1 MADTDKITEIAEE
14 IIETEA
20 NAEAATEEVAEEAA
34 AEAAEPAVEEAAE
47 AAEAGEEVPETASA
61 KETTYKS
68 SLSPLADEGIRGD
81 GTAKWYVVH
90 TYSGYEN
97 KVKNSIDRMVEYRG
111 MQDRILEVII
121 PTEDRIEI
129 KDGIKKVKTRKL
141 YPGYVVIKMIVDNE
155 TWYLVRNTE
164 GVTGFVGHGSD
175 PIPLTKEE
183 IVRMGIEKMKI
194 DLDIEVGDTIRII
207 GGVFEGQLG
216 IVEAVNPEKQIV
228 KVKISMFGRD
238 TPAEIEFSQV
248 SKLR

>member
-1 MADTDKITEIAEE
+1 MTDKIDNTEKEIVEE
-14 IIETEA
+14 T
-20 NAEAATEEVAEEAA
+20 AEEAV
-34 AEAAEPAVEEAAE
+34 EATEAIE
-47 AAEAGEEVPETASA
+47 NTEGTEA
-61 KETTYKS
+61 KEAVKGTI
-68 SLSPLADEGIRGD
+68 SPLEGEGLRGD

-97 KVKNSIDRMVEYRG
+97 KVKTSIDRMVEYRG
-111 MQDRILEVII
+111 MQDLIQEVVI

-129 KDGIKKVKTRKL
+129 KDGVKKVKTRKL
-141 YPGYVVIKMIVDNE
+141 FPGYVVIKMIVNNE

-183 IVRMGIEKMKI
+183 IVRMGIEKLKI

-216 IVEAVNPEKQIV
+216 IVEAINPEKQIV
-228 KVKISMFGRD
+228 KVRISMFGRD
-238 TPAEIEFSQV
+238 TPAEIAFSQV

>member
-1 MADTDKITEIAEE
+1 MATKKKTEDIIAEE
-14 IIETEA
+14 IIEET
-20 NAEAATEEVAEEAA
+20 VAD
-34 AEAAEPAVEEAAE
+34 VEAAE
-47 AAEAGEEVPETASA
+47 AEAEA
-61 KETTYKS
+61 KETETAETEVKERRS
-68 SLSPLADEGIRGD
+68 FSPLADEGVRGD

-111 MQDRILEVII
+111 MQDRILEVVI

-129 KDGIKKVKTRKL
+129 KDGVKKVKTRKL
-141 YPGYVVIKMIVDNE
+141 FPGYVVIKMIVDNE

-248 SKLR
+248 SRLR

>member
-1 MADTDKITEIAEE
+1 MAEIEKKDIEEKEIVKDVLAEE
-14 IIETEA
+14 INEDSEKA
-20 NAEAATEEVAEEAA
+20 EVAETEEAA
-34 AEAAEPAVEEAAE
+34 AKRSY
-47 AAEAGEEVPETASA
+47 SA
-61 KETTYKS
+61 
-68 SLSPLADEGIRGD
+68 SPLEGEGLRGD

-111 MQDRILEVII
+111 MQDLILEVVI
-121 PTEDRIEI
+121 PTEDRVEI
-129 KDGIKKVKTRKL
+129 KDGVRKVKTRKL
-141 YPGYVVIKMIVDNE
+141 FPGYVVIKMIVNNE

>member
-1 MADTDKITEIAEE
+1 MATKKKTEDIIEEE
-14 IIETEA
+14 IIEETVTENEPEA
-20 NAEAATEEVAEEAA
+20 KASGAETEVSE
-34 AEAAEPAVEEAAE
+34 
-47 AAEAGEEVPETASA
+47 S
-61 KETTYKS
+61 KETYKRS
-68 SLSPLADEGIRGD
+68 FSPLADEGVRGD

-111 MQDRILEVII
+111 MQDRILEVVI

-129 KDGIKKVKTRKL
+129 KDGVKKVKTRKL
-141 YPGYVVIKMIVDNE
+141 FPGYVVIKMIVDNE

-248 SKLR
+248 SRLR

>member
-1 MADTDKITEIAEE
+1 MAKEKETKELIEV
-14 IIETEA
+14 IIETEGLA
-20 NAEAATEEVAEEAA
+20 EGSEQAEETVVSDETAEAANT
-34 AEAAEPAVEEAAE
+34 AEAAESAEIGEASD
-47 AAEAGEEVPETASA
+47 TADT
-61 KETTYKS
+61 KERRYF
-68 SLSPLADEGIRGD
+68 SPLADEGVRGD

-97 KVKNSIDRMVEYRG
+97 KVKTSIDRMVEYRG
-111 MQDRILEVII
+111 MQDRILEVAI
-121 PTEDRIEI
+121 PTEDRVEI
-129 KDGIKKVKTRKL
+129 KDGVRKIKTRKL
-141 YPGYVVIKMIVDNE
+141 FPGYVVIKMIVDNE

>member
-1 MADTDKITEIAEE
+1 MATKKKTEDIIAEE
-14 IIETEA
+14 IIEET
-20 NAEAATEEVAEEAA
+20 VAD
-34 AEAAEPAVEEAAE
+34 VEAAE
-47 AAEAGEEVPETASA
+47 AETEA
-61 KETTYKS
+61 KETETAETEVKERRS
-68 SLSPLADEGIRGD
+68 FSPLADEGVRGD

-111 MQDRILEVII
+111 MQDRILEVVI

-129 KDGIKKVKTRKL
+129 KDGVKKVKTRKL
-141 YPGYVVIKMIVDNE
+141 FPGYVVIKMIVDNE

-248 SKLR
+248 SRLR

>member
-1 MADTDKITEIAEE
+1 MADIANMEE
-14 IIETEA
+14 KT
-20 NAEAATEEVAEEAA
+20 NVSDTSVN
-34 AEAAEPAVEEAAE
+34 EEAAE
-47 AAEAGEEVPETASA
+47 
-61 KETTYKS
+61 KS
-68 SLSPLADEGIRGD
+68 VRTSVSPLEGEGLRGD

-97 KVKNSIDRMVEYRG
+97 KVKTSIERMVDYRG
-111 MQDRILEVII
+111 MQDLILEVVI
-121 PTEDRIEI
+121 PTEERIEI
-129 KDGIKKVKTRKL
+129 KDGVKKVKTRKL
-141 YPGYVVIKMIVDNE
+141 YPGYVVIKMIVNNE

-183 IVRMGIEKMKI
+183 IVRMGIEKLKI
-194 DLDIEVGDTIRII
+194 DLDIEVGDTVRII

-216 IVEAVNPEKQIV
+216 IVEAINPEKQIV
-228 KVKISMFGRD
+228 KTRISMFGRD

>member
-1 MADTDKITEIAEE
+1 MADKDKITETTEE

-20 NAEAATEEVAEEAA
+20 ETAAEETEAAPAKEAA
-34 AEAAEPAVEEAAE
+34 KPK
-47 AAEAGEEVPETASA
+47 ASF
-61 KETTYKS
+61 
-68 SLSPLADEGIRGD
+68 SPLADEGVRGD

-97 KVKNSIDRMVEYRG
+97 KVKDSIERMVEYRG
-111 MQDRILEVII
+111 MQDRILEVVI

-129 KDGIKKVKTRKL
+129 KDGVKKVKTRKL
-141 YPGYVVIKMIVDNE
+141 FPGYVVIKMIVDNE

-194 DLDIEVGDTIRII
+194 DLDIDVGDTIRII

-216 IVEAVNPEKQIV
+216 IVEAINPEKQIV

-248 SKLR
+248 SRLR

>member
-1 MADTDKITEIAEE
+1 MAEKEKRDIIEEEIVKDVLAEE
-14 IIETEA
+14 IQKDS
-20 NAEAATEEVAEEAA
+20 AEVQAGE
-34 AEAAEPAVEEAAE
+34 VEE
-47 AAEAGEEVPETASA
+47 TSA
-61 KETTYKS
+61 KRVYTS
-68 SLSPLADEGIRGD
+68 ASPLEGEGLRGD

-111 MQDRILEVII
+111 MQDLILEVVI
-121 PTEDRIEI
+121 PTEDRVEI
-129 KDGIKKVKTRKL
+129 KDGVRKVKTRKL
-141 YPGYVVIKMIVDNE
+141 FPGYVVIKMIVNNE

-248 SKLR
+248 SRLR

>member
-1 MADTDKITEIAEE
+1 MTDKIDNTENIETAENEE
-14 IIETEA
+14 IKEVET
-20 NAEAATEEVAEEAA
+20 VSR
-34 AEAAEPAVEEAAE
+34 PQ
-47 AAEAGEEVPETASA
+47 
-61 KETTYKS
+61 S
-68 SLSPLADEGIRGD
+68 SISPLEGEGLRGD

-97 KVKNSIDRMVEYRG
+97 KVKTSIDRMVEYRG
-111 MQDRILEVII
+111 MQDLIQEVVI

-129 KDGIKKVKTRKL
+129 KDGVKKVKTRKL
-141 YPGYVVIKMIVDNE
+141 FPGYVVIKMIVNNE

-183 IVRMGIEKMKI
+183 IVRMGIEKLRI

-216 IVEAVNPEKQIV
+216 IVEAINPEKQIV
-228 KVKISMFGRD
+228 KVRISMFGRD

>member
-1 MADTDKITEIAEE
+1 MTDKIDNTENIETAENEE
-14 IIETEA
+14 IKEVET
-20 NAEAATEEVAEEAA
+20 VSR
-34 AEAAEPAVEEAAE
+34 PQ
-47 AAEAGEEVPETASA
+47 
-61 KETTYKS
+61 S
-68 SLSPLADEGIRGD
+68 SISPLEGEGLRGD

-97 KVKNSIDRMVEYRG
+97 KVKTSIDRMVEYRG
-111 MQDRILEVII
+111 MQDLIQEVVI

-129 KDGIKKVKTRKL
+129 KDGVKKVKTRKL
-141 YPGYVVIKMIVDNE
+141 FPGYVVIKMIVNNE

-183 IVRMGIEKMKI
+183 IVRMGIEKLRI

-216 IVEAVNPEKQIV
+216 IVEAINPEKQIV
-228 KVKISMFGRD
+228 KVRISMFGRD

-248 SKLR
+248 SRLR

>member
-1 MADTDKITEIAEE
+1 MTDKIDNTENIETAENEE
-14 IIETEA
+14 IKEAET
-20 NAEAATEEVAEEAA
+20 VSR
-34 AEAAEPAVEEAAE
+34 PQ
-47 AAEAGEEVPETASA
+47 
-61 KETTYKS
+61 S
-68 SLSPLADEGIRGD
+68 SISPLEGEGLRGD

-97 KVKNSIDRMVEYRG
+97 KVKTSIDRMVEYRG
-111 MQDRILEVII
+111 MQDLIQEVVI

-129 KDGIKKVKTRKL
+129 KDGVKKVKTRKL
-141 YPGYVVIKMIVDNE
+141 FPGYVVIKMIVNNE

-183 IVRMGIEKMKI
+183 IVRMGIEKLKI

-216 IVEAVNPEKQIV
+216 IVEAINPEKQIV
-228 KVKISMFGRD
+228 KVRISMFGRD

>member
-1 MADTDKITEIAEE
+1 MTDKIDNIENIETAEE
-14 IIETEA
+14 ETKG
-20 NAEAATEEVAEEAA
+20 TVSR
-34 AEAAEPAVEEAAE
+34 PQ
-47 AAEAGEEVPETASA
+47 
-61 KETTYKS
+61 S
-68 SLSPLADEGIRGD
+68 SVSPLEGEGLRGD

-97 KVKNSIDRMVEYRG
+97 KVKTSIDRMVEYRG
-111 MQDRILEVII
+111 MQDLIQEVVI

-129 KDGIKKVKTRKL
+129 KDGVKKVKTRKL
-141 YPGYVVIKMIVDNE
+141 FPGYVVIKMIVNNE

-183 IVRMGIEKMKI
+183 IVRMGIEKLRI

-216 IVEAVNPEKQIV
+216 IVEAINPEKQIV
-228 KVKISMFGRD
+228 KVRISMFGRD

-248 SKLR
+248 SRLR

>member
-1 MADTDKITEIAEE
+1 MATKKKTEDIITEE
-14 IIETEA
+14 IIEETV
-20 NAEAATEEVAEEAA
+20 AEVEVAEADA
-34 AEAAEPAVEEAAE
+34 D
-47 AAEAGEEVPETASA
+47 A
-61 KETTYKS
+61 KETETAEAEVKERRS
-68 SLSPLADEGIRGD
+68 FSPLADEGVRGD

-111 MQDRILEVII
+111 MQDRILEVVI

-129 KDGIKKVKTRKL
+129 KDGVKKVKTRKL
-141 YPGYVVIKMIVDNE
+141 FPGYVVIKMIVDNE

-248 SKLR
+248 SRLR

>member
-1 MADTDKITEIAEE
+1 MADNVNME
-14 IIETEA
+14 
-20 NAEAATEEVAEEAA
+20 
-34 AEAAEPAVEEAAE
+34 
-47 AAEAGEEVPETASA
+47 ETANVRTSV
-61 KETTYKS
+61 
-68 SLSPLADEGIRGD
+68 SPLEGEGLRGD

-97 KVKNSIDRMVEYRG
+97 KVKNSIERMVEYRG
-111 MQDRILEVII
+111 MKDKILEVVI
-121 PTEDRIEI
+121 PTEERIEI
-129 KDGIKKVKTRKL
+129 KDGVKKVKTRKL
-141 YPGYVVIKMIVDNE
+141 YPGYVVIKMIVNNE

-183 IVRMGIEKMKI
+183 IVRMGIENLKI
-194 DLDIEVGDTIRII
+194 DLDIEVGDTVRII

-216 IVEAVNPEKQIV
+216 IVEAINPEKQIV
-228 KVKISMFGRD
+228 KTRISMFGRD

>member
-1 MADTDKITEIAEE
+1 MADMVNMEDMTNAAE
-14 IIETEA
+14 TA
-20 NAEAATEEVAEEAA
+20 VAEEA
-34 AEAAEPAVEEAAE
+34 EEKAVKS
-47 AAEAGEEVPETASA
+47 EVRTSV
-61 KETTYKS
+61 
-68 SLSPLADEGIRGD
+68 SPLEGEGLRGD

-97 KVKNSIDRMVEYRG
+97 KVKTSIERMVEYRG
-111 MQDRILEVII
+111 MQDLILEVVI
-121 PTEDRIEI
+121 PTEERIEI
-129 KDGIKKVKTRKL
+129 KDGVKKVKTRKL
-141 YPGYVVIKMIVDNE
+141 YPGYVVIKMIVNNE

-183 IVRMGIEKMKI
+183 IVRMGIEKLKI
-194 DLDIEVGDTIRII
+194 DLDIEVGDTVRII

-216 IVEAVNPEKQIV
+216 IVEAINPEKQIV
-228 KVKISMFGRD
+228 KTRISMFGRD

>member
-1 MADTDKITEIAEE
+1 MADNKDKNIINEEEIVKDVLAEE
-14 IIETEA
+14 IQKGSDE
-20 NAEAATEEVAEEAA
+20 AEASEAEE
-34 AEAAEPAVEEAAE
+34 
-47 AAEAGEEVPETASA
+47 TSTKRTYTSA
-61 KETTYKS
+61 
-68 SLSPLADEGIRGD
+68 SPLEGEGLRGD

-111 MQDRILEVII
+111 MQDLILEVVI
-121 PTEDRIEI
+121 PTEDRVEI
-129 KDGIKKVKTRKL
+129 KDGVRKVKTRKL
-141 YPGYVVIKMIVDNE
+141 FPGYVVIKMIVNNE